1 MAGLLDTTGQGWVRR
16 LISSLSLR
24 LFIGLFAV
32 IVVSFATYALVSQHT
47 TATLWQQSIH
57 EEAIR
62 FSDLIQR
69 STQHSM
75 LLHRHDDLSEV
86 MNQVAGIPGVEG
98 VRVYDKTGQIIA
110 SSRPEEIG
118 TQVDLQAE
126 ACVTCHVGPEPLATV
141 PDGDRARVFNGT
153 NGHRVLGL
161 INSIENSAACSSAAC
176 HAHPASQ
183 RVLGVLDV
191 RMSLAPLDVRLA
203 QARRQAGLGAL
214 VTALVAG
221 LLAAAF
227 IQRLVGRPVA
237 ILVQGAQQVAGGN
250 LGVHIP
256 VTGNS
261 EIGRL
266 SIAFNQMTQDLGQAR
281 MELTRWSQ
289 RLEDRLQEK
298 TLELTRAQKQVTH
311 MEKMASLGKLAATV
325 AHELNNPLAGI
336 LNYAKLV
343 DRTLIEDAPSD
354 SRQAELQRY
363 LQLIQQEA
371 TRSGDI
377 VRNLLNFSRRSGGE
391 FRPHHL
397 NDILERAVMLIRHHL
412 EISGMTLRM
421 EKVEGDDLATCDADQ
436 VVQALVALLV
446 NAMEAMEEGGTL
458 TLMAGRRGEN
468 FLLQVADTGSGI
480 PAEALPHIFEP
491 FYSSKDRAQGAGL
504 GLAVVYGIVQR
515 HGGHIDVESQPGQG
529 TTFRMVLPHRVPEQA
544 GEAEEDHNAA

>member
-1 MAGLLDTTGQGWVRR
+1 MASLPDTTGQGWVRR

-75 LLHRHDDLSEV
+75 LLHRHDDLSAV
-86 MNQVAGIPGVEG
+86 MNQVADIPGVEG

-110 SSRPEEIG
+110 SSHPEEIG

-153 NGHRVLGL
+153 NGHRILGL
-161 INSIENSAACSSAAC
+161 INSIENSAECSAAAC

-266 SIAFNQMTQDLGQAR
+266 STAFNQMTQDLGQAR
-281 MELTRWSQ
+281 VELTRWSQ

-354 SRQAELQRY
+354 NRQAELQRY
-363 LQLIQQEA
+363 LQLIEQEA

-491 FYSSKDRAQGAGL
+491 FYSSKDRTQGAGL